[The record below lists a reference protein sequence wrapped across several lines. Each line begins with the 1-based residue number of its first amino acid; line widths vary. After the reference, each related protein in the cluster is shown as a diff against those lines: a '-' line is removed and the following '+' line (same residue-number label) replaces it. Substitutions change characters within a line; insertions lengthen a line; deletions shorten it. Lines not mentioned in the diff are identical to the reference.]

1 MAPLTLAEVPNLGR
15 PAAKCRKRAGL
26 CRTRAANSFYASD
39 EEAWLQFATQWM
51 ELAEAFELE
60 DRFALN

>member
-1 MAPLTLAEVPNLGR
+1 MS
-15 PAAKCRKRAGL
+15 KKRAGL

-39 EEAWLQFATQWM
+39 EEAWLRFATQWT

-60 DRFALN
+60 DRFSLN